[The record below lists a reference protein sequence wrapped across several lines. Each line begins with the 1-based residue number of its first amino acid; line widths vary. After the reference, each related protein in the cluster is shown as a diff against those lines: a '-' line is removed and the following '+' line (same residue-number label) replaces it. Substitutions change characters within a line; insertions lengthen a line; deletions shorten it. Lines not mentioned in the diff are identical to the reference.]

1 MKEFYNNSGN
11 FNISV
16 IKTREKNIGLTS
28 TRSYFYFS
36 PGIPRSI
43 LTDMINPFSKSFL
56 GMLILEFFY
65 ISSLFIFPRIVDRY
79 NRKKYNQ

>member
-16 IKTREKNIGLTS
+16 IKTREKSIGLTS
-28 TRSYFYFS
+28 TRFYFYFS
-36 PGIPRSI
+36 PDIPRSI

-65 ISSLFIFPRIVDRY
+65 IFPRYLFFHVS
-79 NRKKYNQ
+79 

>member
-1 MKEFYNNSGN
+1 MKEFYNNSSN

-36 PGIPRSI
+36 PDIPRSI

-65 ISSLFIFPRIVDRY
+65 ILPRYLFFHVS
-79 NRKKYNQ
+79 